1 MIVGLEGMDAQ
12 KHARFQA
19 KHGGQ
24 KVYLPVESVMP
35 LPEYTD
41 SLPSTPQKGATKEQ
55 SHQQQE
61 QSGPTKEQSH
71 QQQEQSGPRKP
82 SGASKEDKDIEG
94 APRHLLGGLDT
105 TEVMQQQLEVM
116 SQAAQHKQ
124 KEPPQPAGAN
134 NHQHKDPQS
143 WQSITAPRHLLG
155 GLDTTE
161 IMRLQLEVMSQAAQ
175 HKQKEPPQPAGAN
188 NHQHRDPQSW
198 QSITVEKETGRKDKE
213 HQQDAL
219 LKRSSTPQDVK
230 NAGRTEVQTR
240 TTGMHSQDVM
250 TTGRNELQPGTTGMH
265 GQGVKNNGRNELP
278 TGATGMQ
285 YANVVPGPP
294 RALKIKE
301 VYPHIANEQQ
311 IAGTSQ
317 QEEFVGSNL
326 DIGSA
331 VEVKADPPL
340 YGAIKWIG
348 YVETPK
354 GGSVKVAGIELVCMR
369 LLLLFGANISLF
381 YRMTKFKEVQ
391 MAHTKGK
398 GTFGVEMAVV
408 GLFLPSTVSEINVSV
423 VHN

>member
-1 MIVGLEGMDAQ
+1 MIVGLEGVDTQ
-12 KHARFQA
+12 KHARFHQQ
-19 KHGGQ
+19 HGGQ
-24 KVYLPVESVMP
+24 KVYLPVDSVMP
-35 LPEYTD
+35 LLEYKD
-41 SLPSTPQKGATKEQ
+41 SLQNVPQNVATKEQ
-55 SHQQQE
+55 SHQQRE
-61 QSGPTKEQSH
+61 R
-71 QQQEQSGPRKP
+71 SGPRKP
-82 SGASKEDKDIEG
+82 SGESKEDKDIEG
-94 APRHLLGGLDT
+94 VPRHLLGGLDT

-116 SQAAQHKQ
+116 SQVAQHKQ

-134 NHQHKDPQS
+134 N
-143 WQSITAPRHLLG
+143 
-155 GLDTTE
+155 
-161 IMRLQLEVMSQAAQ
+161 
-175 HKQKEPPQPAGAN
+175 
-188 NHQHRDPQSW
+188 QHRDPQSW
-198 QSITVEKETGRKDKE
+198 QSITVEKETGRKDNAFVE

-219 LKRSSTPQDVK
+219 LKRLSTPEDVK

-240 TTGMHSQDVM
+240 TTGMHSQDVI
-250 TTGRNELQPGTTGMH
+250 TTGRNDLQPGTTGMH

-285 YANVVPGPP
+285 YANVVAGPP
-294 RALKIKE
+294 KRKE

-317 QEEFVGSNL
+317 HEEFVGSNL

-348 YVETPK
+348 YVDTPK

-369 LLLLFGANISLF
+369 LLLPFGANITLF
-381 YRMTKFKEVQ
+381 YRMTKFKVVQ

-408 GLFLPSTVSEINVSV
+408 GLFLPSTVSEIHVSIV
-423 VHN
+423 SHRNGHQE